1 MNAEAAPLALAGTP
15 GPLAVADAARE
26 VRLALER
33 VRLSQRGY
41 AGVRG
46 GAVAVAVTRART
58 EWGLA
63 VLEWIE
69 ASVTLAEAEDRRDP
83 VRAARDNHARDNHA
97 RDSHAPGRHA
107 RDSRARDSRDG
118 PPDEEEDPAR
128 GEVDGCWQAYQ
139 MARLNGRPDPIATAR
154 GRWRA
159 SLVAWFQALADERA
173 AEDQRAAAERRR
185 ARERP
190 GEPQPEPARQP
201 TWQAARQAARQP
213 AARAARVPI
222 RQLAWEPAGRR
233 PPAGPDAGA

>member
-201 TWQAARQAARQP
+201 TWQAARQP